1 VLKVVLIAVVVAFLG
16 LSARLFVFPDTDKPV
31 SADAVV
37 VLAGARKPRLN
48 KGLELMRKGVAP
60 TLVISDAPVFGWPE
74 ADRLCPP
81 NRAEFKVI
89 CFRAKSYSTRGE
101 AEEIGHL
108 VREHSWKRVVVVT
121 SKFHVARAR
130 MLVKRCVKGRAKV
143 EMVAA
148 HVPLSEWPR
157 DVLFEWAKFLRAE
170 TISRGC

>member
-1 VLKVVLIAVVVAFLG
+1 VVRVVLIALVLAFLG
-16 LSARLFVFPDTDKPV
+16 LSARLFVFPDTNKPV
-31 SADAVV
+31 GADAVV
-37 VLAGARKPRLN
+37 VLSGARKPRLN

-60 TLVISDAPVFGWPE
+60 TLVISDATAFGWRE

-101 AEEIGHL
+101 AEEIGRL
-108 VREHSWKRVVVVT
+108 VREHDWKRVVVVT
-121 SKFHVARAR
+121 SKFHVSRAR
-130 MLVKRCVKGRAKV
+130 VLVKRCLKGRATV

-148 HVPLSEWPR
+148 HVPLTEWPR
-157 DVLFEWAKFLRAE
+157 DVLFEWAKLIRAE

>member
-1 VLKVVLIAVVVAFLG
+1 MVRVALLAIVLAFVG
-16 LSARLFVFPDTDKPV
+16 LTARFFVFPDTNRPV

-37 VLAGARKPRLN
+37 VLAGARKPRLS

-60 TLVISDAPVFGWPE
+60 TLVISDAPIYGWPE
-74 ADRLCPP
+74 ANRLC
-81 NRAEFKVI
+81 AGHAKFKVI

-101 AEEIGHL
+101 AEEIGAL
-108 VREHSWKRVVVVT
+108 VRKHAWTRVVVVT
-121 SKFHVARAR
+121 SKFHISRAR
-130 MLVKRCVKGRAKV
+130 LLVKRCVKGPAKV

-148 HVPLSEWPR
+148 RVPFSEWPR